1 MRLAVVLLI
10 AFSAAAVALDVRR
23 PPASADVDA
32 LIAQGFP
39 AARDALGTALVAT
52 YQPGKMGVSGSSGN
66 PAFTSWLALWR
77 WCDVLTRTGDGE
89 MARLL
94 RRHLFND
101 PKTGR
106 LTFFGPGYDSDL
118 EAIPEAKATGMA
130 QSPPEEILRQLLPDG
145 TRPVRG
151 VLSEILPPELAAEFM
166 KDDAFSRS
174 FFSTLSEDDYL
185 PLVLANLRDIR
196 AADPKNW
203 KNYRQLAIALAV
215 VNDSKP
221 PGFWPHDQVAQS
233 LVPRE
238 QLPVAEQ
245 FSAWVAANESGGTL
259 LDLKELSAGQLK
271 FVVDAFVRQD
281 ELAWARKNI
290 RLPVGGFDKA
300 FPMVFYRN
308 DRLVKQKYSWEEDP
322 YLLETIRAR
331 GGICVDQAYFAML
344 CGKAKGLPTLFFTGQ
359 GADGGHAWFGYMKAD
374 DRWELDCARYATQ
387 NYATGHALDPQ
398 SWKTISDHD
407 LRLLAASFRDK
418 PEFAASVNDLAMAGI
433 IERTGDSALA
443 GRAYESAV
451 RTCMMNPSAWDARG
465 DFLVRSGVP
474 PAERK
479 KFHEAALIQFAGNA
493 DLKTRHQQALAGVAR
508 ELGDT
513 AAADQLERLIL
524 LQNKR
529 KRSDLSV
536 GVVARQMQSLLDSG
550 KLDEAGREFRRQMS
564 SLADTGGG
572 NLFYDVAAPYVM
584 ALLDAGK
591 KAEAG
596 KALVLIR
603 KKLSPEKD
611 GILDGEIRAL
621 EESAAAR

>member
-1 MRLAVVLLI
+1 MRLAAALLV
-10 AFSAAAVALDVRR
+10 ALSTVAGALDVRR
-23 PPASADVDA
+23 PPTPADVDS
-32 LIAQGFP
+32 LIAQGLP
-39 AARDALGTALVAT
+39 AARDSLAAALVAA
-52 YQPGKMGVSGSSGN
+52 YQPGRMGVSGSSGN
-66 PAFTSWLALWR
+66 PAFTSWLTLWR
-77 WCDVLTRTGDGE
+77 WCDVLTRSGDDE

-94 RRHLFND
+94 RRHLFDD
-101 PKTGR
+101 PKTGN
-106 LTFFGPGYDSDL
+106 LTFVGSGCESDL
-118 EAIPEAKATGMA
+118 KAITEAAAAGMA
-130 QSPPEEILRQLLPDG
+130 QDPPGEILRQLLPDG
-145 TRPVRG
+145 AQPVRG
-151 VLSEILPPELAAEFM
+151 PLSDLLPCELVAEFL
-166 KDDAFSRS
+166 KDDAFSRA
-174 FFSTLSEDDYL
+174 FFSTLSGDDYL
-185 PLVLANLRDIR
+185 PLVIANLRDIR

-203 KNYRQLAIALAV
+203 KNYRQLAIAIAV

-221 PGFWPHDQVAQS
+221 PGFWPHEQVVQS

-238 QLPVAEQ
+238 QLPVAGQ
-245 FSAWVAANESGGTL
+245 FAAWVAANESGGTL
-259 LDLKELSAGQLK
+259 LDLKKLSAGQLK

-290 RLPVGGFDKA
+290 RLPVAGFDKA
-300 FPMVFYRN
+300 FPMVSYRN
-308 DRLVKQKYSWEEDP
+308 DRLVKQQYSWEEDP

-374 DRWELDCARYATQ
+374 DRWALDCARYATQ

-398 SWKTISDHD
+398 TWKTISDHD
-407 LRLLAASFRDK
+407 LRLLAASFRDR
-418 PEFAASVNDLAMAGI
+418 PEYSASVNDLAMAGI
-433 IERTGDSALA
+433 IERAGDSALA
-443 GRAYESAV
+443 ARAYESAV
-451 RTCMMNPSAWDARG
+451 RTCVMNPAAWSARG

-479 KFHEAALIQFAGNA
+479 KFYEAALIQFAGNA
-493 DLKTRHQQALAGVAR
+493 DLKSGYQQALAGVAR

-536 GVVARQMQSLLDSG
+536 GVVARQMRSLLDAG
-550 KLDEAGREFRRQMS
+550 KLDEAGKEFRRQVS

-572 NLFYDVAAPYVM
+572 NLFYDVAAPYIM

-596 KALVLIR
+596 KALALVR

-621 EESAAAR
+621 EESASGS

>member
-1 MRLAVVLLI
+1 MRLAAAMLM
-10 AFSAAAVALDVRR
+10 AFSALAGAVDVRR
-23 PPASADVDA
+23 PPAPADVDA
-32 LIAQGFP
+32 LVAQGIP
-39 AARDALGTALVAT
+39 AAGDALESALVSA
-52 YQPGKMGVSGSSGN
+52 YQPGRMGVSGSSGN
-66 PAFTSWLALWR
+66 PAFVSWLTLWR
-77 WCDVLTRTGDGE
+77 WCDVLNRTGDGE

-94 RRHLFND
+94 QRHLFND
-101 PKTGR
+101 PESGK
-106 LTFFGPGYDSDL
+106 LTFVGPGVDSDL
-118 EAIPEAKATGMA
+118 EPIPAAKAAGMA
-130 QSPPEEILRQLLPDG
+130 QNPPERIFRQLLPDG
-145 TRPVRG
+145 FVPVRG
-151 VLSEILPPELAAEFM
+151 ALSEILPAGLAAEFM

-174 FFSTLSEDDYL
+174 LFSTLSEDDYL

-203 KNYRQLAIALAV
+203 KDYRQLAIALSV
-215 VNDSKP
+215 VNDCKP
-221 PGFWPHDQVAQS
+221 PGFWPHNQVTQS

-245 FSAWVAANESGGTL
+245 FAAWVAANESGGTL
-259 LDLKELSAGQLK
+259 LDVRKLSAGHLK

-290 RLPVGGFDKA
+290 RLPVSAFDKA
-300 FPMVFYRN
+300 FPMVSYRN

-374 DRWELDCARYATQ
+374 DRWDLDCGRYATQ
-387 NYATGHALDPQ
+387 NYATGKALDPQ

-418 PEFAASVNDLAMAGI
+418 PEFAASVNDLAMAEI
-433 IERTGDSALA
+433 IERSGNSALA
-443 GRAYESAV
+443 AKAYESAV
-451 RTCMMNPSAWDARG
+451 RTCMMNPAAWAAQG

-474 PAERK
+474 PEDRR
-479 KFHEAALIQFAGNA
+479 KFHEAALKQFAGNA
-493 DLKTRHQQALAGVAR
+493 DLKTRYQQALAGVAR
-508 ELGDT
+508 ELGDP
-513 AAADQLERLIL
+513 AAAEQLERLIL

-536 GVVARQMQSLLDSG
+536 GIVARQMQSLLDSG
-550 KLDEAGREFRRQMS
+550 KLDEAGKEFRKQVS

-591 KAEAG
+591 KAEAV
-596 KALVLIR
+596 KSLALVR
-603 KKLSPEKD
+603 KKLSPGKD
-611 GILDGEIRAL
+611 GILDDEIRAL
-621 EESAAAR
+621 EEAATKN